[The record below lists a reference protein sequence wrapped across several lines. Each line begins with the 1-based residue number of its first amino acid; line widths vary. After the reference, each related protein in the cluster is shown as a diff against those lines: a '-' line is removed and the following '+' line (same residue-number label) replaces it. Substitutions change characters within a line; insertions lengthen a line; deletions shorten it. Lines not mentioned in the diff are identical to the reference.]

1 LPEIQV
7 KIFPDEKTGKVTKV
21 KYIYGTHRAQYSM
34 FDVSREKLSR
44 DKSLMDSLDKTNVR
58 WRKLPVKSLLAG
70 NGVLI
75 FGGHTRFSSRV
86 ERIRTHVHAR
96 VWIYRYAHIRTNTT
110 ASRSTC
116 AYARECAKG
125 RTRVS
130 DCGPGVSF
138 YTN

>member
-1 LPEIQV
+1 M
-7 KIFPDEKTGKVTKV
+7 TKV
-21 KYIYGTHRAQYSM
+21 RYIFMSMELYVFTITHRAQYSM

-44 DKSLMDSLDKTNVR
+44 DKSMTKGLMDSLDKTNVR

-75 FGGHTRFSSRV
+75 FGGHTRFSSCV
-86 ERIRTHVHAR
+86 ERITHTHACARTCLDLSICTH
-96 VWIYRYAHIRTNTT
+96 TNTT
-110 ASRSTC
+110 ASRSIC